1 MRRKQ
6 LYKLRKHLKSVGL
19 NQYSHAT
26 NVVYINENFTYSRRK
41 LFAKVRKLRMI
52 IIGVVPG
59 LWTARYLLRSSQ
71 EEQPKMIHGE
81 GDLTKIS

>member
-1 MRRKQ
+1 MLQ
-6 LYKLRKHLKSVGL
+6 
-19 NQYSHAT
+19 T
-26 NVVYINENFTYSRRK
+26 WYISK
-41 LFAKVRKLRMI
+41 KILHIQGASSLLRKLRMV

-71 EEQPKMIHGE
+71 GEKPKIIHAE

>member
-1 MRRKQ
+1 M
-6 LYKLRKHLKSVGL
+6 SL
-19 NQYSHAT
+19 NQYSHAA
-26 NVVYINENFTYSRRK
+26 NVVYIKQNFTYSRRK
-41 LFAKVRKLRMI
+41 LFAKVKKLRLV

-71 EEQPKMIHGE
+71 EEQPKIIHAE

>member
-1 MRRKQ
+1 M
-6 LYKLRKHLKSVGL
+6 
-19 NQYSHAT
+19 
-26 NVVYINENFTYSRRK
+26 
-41 LFAKVRKLRMI
+41 FAKVRKLRMI

-71 EEQPKMIHGE
+71 GEKPKIIHAE

>member
-1 MRRKQ
+1 M
-6 LYKLRKHLKSVGL
+6 SL

-26 NVVYINENFTYSRRK
+26 NVVYIKENFTYSRRQ

-71 EEQPKMIHGE
+71 EEQSKIIHAK

>member
-1 MRRKQ
+1 M
-6 LYKLRKHLKSVGL
+6 SL

-26 NVVYINENFTYSRRK
+26 NVVYIKENFTYSRRQ

-71 EEQPKMIHGE
+71 GEKPKIIHAE

>member
-1 MRRKQ
+1 MQ
-6 LYKLRKHLKSVGL
+6 C
-19 NQYSHAT
+19 SHAT
-26 NVVYINENFTYSRRK
+26 NAVYIKENFTYSRRK
-41 LFAKVRKLRMI
+41 LFVKVRKLRMI

-71 EEQPKMIHGE
+71 EEQPKIIHAE

>member
-1 MRRKQ
+1 MQ
-6 LYKLRKHLKSVGL
+6 C
-19 NQYSHAT
+19 SHAT
-26 NVVYINENFTYSRRK
+26 NAVYIKENFTYSRRK

-59 LWTARYLLRSSQ
+59 LWTARYLLRSLH
-71 EEQPKMIHGE
+71 EEQPKITHAE